1 MSRSL
6 LAGCQT
12 EFYLKGTNSL
22 SKRPRDVKQ
31 VGMVMVLTALPEGW
45 SRVPSQARG
54 EAAEAE
60 S

>member
-1 MSRSL
+1 M
-6 LAGCQT
+6 LAGCET

-31 VGMVMVLTALPEGW
+31 VGMVRGLTALPEGW
-45 SRVPSQARG
+45 NRVSSQARG
-54 EAAEAE
+54 GAAEAE